1 MAQRLLI
8 AGFPKVFE
16 IGRIFRNEGQ
26 SREHLQDYTAGDIRG
41 IQRHEKNG
49 IRTRSLPQDREGSV
63 RKTQFE
69 INGHSVDFTPNGL
82 K

>member
-1 MAQRLLI
+1 MKRM
-8 AGFPKVFE
+8 VFVQDLY
-16 IGRIFRNEGQ
+16 RN
-26 SREHLQDYTAGDIRG
+26 
-41 IQRHEKNG
+41 
-49 IRTRSLPQDREGSV
+49 DREGSV